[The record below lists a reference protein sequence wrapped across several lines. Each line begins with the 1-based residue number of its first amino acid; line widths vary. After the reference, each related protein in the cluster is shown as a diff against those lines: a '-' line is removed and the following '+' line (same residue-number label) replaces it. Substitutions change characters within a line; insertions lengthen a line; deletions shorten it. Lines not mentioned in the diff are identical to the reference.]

1 MESVLH
7 SAECASVTIQRR
19 GLDAKIGKKELSCP
33 PRAGCIGLQKSNF
46 LATTV
51 EIKKS
56 KKGQVFLARYL
67 FF

>member
-19 GLDAKIGKKELSCP
+19 SFDAKIGKKELSCH